1 MKTLFGFFLAVL
13 GFAAF
18 AAENQEQPT
27 GQAAEKVVVRVVT
40 NVIEKIV
47 EKPVEIIVEKFV
59 NAPVGAK
66 PVEKIVEKKVYVD
79 RPVEKVVTN
88 FVEKVRVERLV
99 VTNVVEKIVEKP
111 VQIEKV
117 VPHAVEKVV
126 EKPVRVEVERV
137 VTNTVEKIIEKPV
150 EVEVEKIVTNVVEKI
165 VEKPVRVEI
174 EKIVTNTVEK
184 VVEKNVH
191 DFSEEE
197 RLRGEVAASVKKS
210 DALEAKNTFLS
221 NDNEKLKQELA
232 EMRERCQRL
241 ERLIPKGQAP
251 KRGAG
256 RQANITSKSTYYDRK
271 EGFAVFDG
279 KVHVDDERY
288 QLHADKAYVFM
299 DGTNNLK
306 RLVAMGNVAL
316 TNETK
321 RAYGVKASYYR
332 QSGMVILYGDA
343 NRPAEVRD
351 EAKYDDQ
358 SVIGEKIK
366 FWIDKEQVEV
376 IKARVSA
383 PVSEGAVPFSP
394 KF

>member
-1 MKTLFGFFLAVL
+1 MKTFFAFSLAVL

-18 AAENQEQPT
+18 AAENPDQSVQPS
-27 GQAAEKVVVRVVT
+27 EKVVVRVVT
-40 NVIEKIV
+40 NVVEKIV

-59 NAPVGAK
+59 SAPAGVK
-66 PVEKIVEKKVYVD
+66 P
-79 RPVEKVVTN
+79 
-88 FVEKVRVERLV
+88 
-99 VTNVVEKIVEKP
+99 
-111 VQIEKV
+111 
-117 VPHAVEKVV
+117 VEKVV

-137 VTNTVEKIIEKPV
+137 VTNTVEKIVEKPV

-165 VEKPVRVEI
+165 VEKPIRVEV

-184 VVEKNVH
+184 VVEKKVH
-191 DFSEEE
+191 DFSEED
-197 RLRGEVAASVKKS
+197 RLRGEVAAAANKS

-232 EMRERCQRL
+232 ALRERCQRL

-251 KRGAG
+251 KQGAG

-383 PVSEGAVPFSP
+383 PVSEGAVPFAP